1 MNKSRG
7 AGKGRKNNQFR
18 KNHRDRESRPLA
30 EKLSDLAVESDSTS
44 ASEDESDQS
53 GSGHSSGEEE
63 VEPKN
68 KFDVGKPPKFPVAM
82 WDLKHCDPKKCSGRK
97 LARHGL
103 IKNLRLGQKFPGLVL
118 TPVGVNCVSPQDKD
132 IIKSS
137 GIAVVDCSWARLD
150 ETPFNKMRSPNPR
163 LLPFLVAANPINYG
177 KPCKLSCVEAIA
189 ASMYITGYKQE
200 ALWYLNKFSWGHSF
214 VELNQELLD
223 AYAGC
228 ANSKEILEVQKQ
240 YLETAQDELQGE
252 RDFPTFESEEESGE
266 EEEEEEEEEKDKE
279 EPANVIEHEKAKKT
293 VETVKEATSI

>member
-1 MNKSRG
+1 MPKPRG
-7 AGKGRKNNQFR
+7 NSGGGRKKNQFS
-18 KNHRDRESRPLA
+18 KNHRDRAPLA
-30 EKLSDLAVESDSTS
+30 EKLSDLSVHSDSSSHRS
-44 ASEDESDQS
+44 ADESDDS
-53 GSGHSSGEEE
+53 GSGHSSGSEET
-63 VEPKN
+63 PKS
-68 KFDVGKPPKFPVAM
+68 KFDIGRPPKFPVSM

-118 TPVGVNCVSPQDKD
+118 TPVGVNCVSPQDKE

-240 YLETAQDELQGE
+240 YLDNAREDLKVD
-252 RDFPTFESEEESGE
+252 RDFPSSESDEEDE
-266 EEEEEEEEEKDKE
+266 EEEEEDDNDEKNDTE
-279 EPANVIEHEKAKKT
+279 T
-293 VETVKEATSI
+293 VEDEKSYWIR